1 MLELLLCSLV
11 TVVPDYLYRRYAQG
25 KRLGREITLYS
36 VWFELRWGIT
46 GCLVLTVLLITL
58 IFYYHPSTTNAASFF
73 RTVPILPETGGR
85 VAEVYVDASAEV
97 DAGAPIFR
105 LDDRE
110 VRAEMATLRR
120 RIAEIDAAIAVARTE
135 RAAADGRIR
144 EARGAFEQARAELE
158 TRRELRAR
166 NPDAV
171 PVREIER
178 LETAVESRRGA
189 LEAAQAARA
198 SVEERLATLLPA
210 QRASAEAQLA
220 EARVRLDQMVV
231 RAGVAGRVEQFT
243 LRVGDV
249 VSPLMR
255 PAGVLIPARAGRRAI
270 QAGFGQIEAQVMR
283 VGMVA
288 EVTCA
293 ARPLVVIPMVVTHV
307 QDYIASGQFG
317 AEEELFDVADQL
329 ELGGGTILV
338 NMEPLYPGGLDGLPP
353 GSRCIANAYT
363 SHHELLAST
372 DVGPLRWAF
381 LHVVDTVGI
390 VHAALLRIQAL
401 LLPVRTL
408 VLTGH

>member
-1 MLELLLCSLV
+1 M
-11 TVVPDYLYRRYAQG
+11 
-25 KRLGREITLYS
+25 
-36 VWFELRWGIT
+36 
-46 GCLVLTVLLITL
+46 LTVLLITL

-85 VAEVYVDASAEV
+85 VAEIYVDASAEV

-105 LDDRE
+105 LDDRK
-110 VRAEMATLRR
+110 VRAETETLRR

-144 EARGAFEQARAELE
+144 EARGTFDQAREELE
-158 TRRELRAR
+158 SRRELRAR

-171 PVREIER
+171 PGREIER
-178 LETAVESRRGA
+178 LETALESRRGA

-198 SVEERLATLLPA
+198 TVEERLATLLPA

-220 EARVRLDQMVV
+220 EAQVRLDQMVV

-243 LRVGDV
+243 LRVGDI

-255 PAGVLIPARAGRRAI
+255 PAGVLIPERAGRRAI

-293 ARPLVVIPMVVTHV
+293 AKPLVVIPMVVTHV

-329 ELGGGTILV
+329 DLGGGTILV
-338 NMEPLYPGGLDGLPP
+338 NMEPLYAGGLDGLPP

-372 DVGPLRWAF
+372 DVGLLRWAF

-390 VHAALLRIQAL
+390 VHAAVLRIQAL